1 MNGPGPLRKNAAV
14 LKSLSSITD
23 SCKRMSQISLCEPK
37 RKRHQGIIDSRE
49 RAMQR
54 LHGGWARVESI
65 CCPLTLAQSAVRGD
79 TWAPAARVA
88 RGPLQGSIAAALVRW
103 RSTSA
108 RLLHLPR
115 QSRYSPSESSCQV
128 NRRV

>member
-1 MNGPGPLRKNAAV
+1 MG
-14 LKSLSSITD
+14 
-23 SCKRMSQISLCEPK
+23 M
-37 RKRHQGIIDSRE
+37 IDSRE

-54 LHGGWARVESI
+54 LHGGVARIESI

-79 TWAPAARVA
+79 TWALGARA
-88 RGPLQGSIAAALVRW
+88 DRGPLQGSIAPALVRW

-108 RLLHLPR
+108 RPLHLPH

-128 NRRV
+128 NRHV